1 MFWCFYASTLSV
13 WICNFCRFKLRILI
27 TFYGMNMN
35 FRIPVSRLAAFTLG
49 LLLAAAHAQAADD
62 ENDLPVVLV
71 IATGGTI
78 AGVQEDPDDPERY
91 RAGTLSA
98 DQITASVPTL
108 TEHAVIEA
116 EQFSN
121 IPSPQIMPADW
132 LRLSRLVTER
142 LHARDD
148 IAGIGR
154 VCSGSNW
161 GCWP

>member
-1 MFWCFYASTLSV
+1 
-13 WICNFCRFKLRILI
+13 
-27 TFYGMNMN
+27 MNS
-35 FRIPVSRLAAFTLG
+35 RTPVSRLAAFVLS
-49 LLLAAAHAQAADD
+49 LCFAAVQAQAADNGK
-62 ENDLPVVLV
+62 ELPVVLV

-98 DQITASVPTL
+98 DQITESVPAL
-108 TEHAVIEA
+108 SEHAVIEA

-142 LHARDD
+142 LQTRDD
-148 IAGIGR
+148 IAGIVITHGTDR
-154 VCSGSNW
+154 MEETAFSFI
-161 GCWP
+161 